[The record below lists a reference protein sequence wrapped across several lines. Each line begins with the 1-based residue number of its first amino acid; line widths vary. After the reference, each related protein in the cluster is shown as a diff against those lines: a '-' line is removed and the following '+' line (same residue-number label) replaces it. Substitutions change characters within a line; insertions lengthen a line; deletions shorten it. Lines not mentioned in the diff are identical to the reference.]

1 MLILN
6 KRLNMWEVEHLANLR
21 PYVTFQISNRL
32 AVIKSDTYELN
43 IEYEDIDALI
53 DNLKEA
59 KIQIDT
65 RG

>member
-1 MLILN
+1 
-6 KRLNMWEVEHLANLR
+6 MWEVEHLQNLR

-43 IEYEDIDALI
+43 IEYEDIDTVI

-59 KIQIDT
+59 KRQIDT